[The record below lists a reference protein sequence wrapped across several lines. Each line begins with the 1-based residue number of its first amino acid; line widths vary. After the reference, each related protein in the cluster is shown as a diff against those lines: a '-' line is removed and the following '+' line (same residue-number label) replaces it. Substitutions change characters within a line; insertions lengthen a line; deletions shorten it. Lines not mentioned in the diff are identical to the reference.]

1 MGGYT
6 RRAKGVERPLC
17 VALEKSKHFGALKT
31 FGMMIELVDYM
42 FGQNYVDQ
50 TQKALG
56 FGGLAENIVC
66 RGYDVLFRGFRWHD
80 TPQDMDVWNLRN
92 ARMKHYYGLRIDN
105 EHCFRTRRLD
115 DDPLLPT

>member
-1 MGGYT
+1 
-6 RRAKGVERPLC
+6 
-17 VALEKSKHFGALKT
+17 
-31 FGMMIELVDYM
+31 MIELVDYM

-56 FGGLAENIVC
+56 GVRLAEEIAYW
-66 RGYDVLFRGFRWHD
+66 GYDVLFRGFSWVT

-92 ARMKHYYGLRIDN
+92 ARMKHYYGVKIDN

-115 DDPLLPT
+115 DDPLFTT